1 LSAHSEPELSSKEQN
16 FALDRDDRFSG
27 AAPRPAASAPDRRCH
42 LAKITVASVLAHGC
56 LLLAFVLLD
65 EAPIPSRPA
74 RGIPIEVVTEPA
86 PPEKRPAAP
95 GEATQAPSSEPRQM
109 LETEAN
115 PKLANEAM
123 SGPNPGAKPAAAQ
136 PSATHG
142 PGARAK
148 PARNDRVDKE
158 TAHEHRPAARRA
170 GGPRENGGSEHPRLV
185 QTRFALPFDLG
196 PDSFRAV
203 AVPLPAAT
211 GGEAMSYSFI
221 VGGMLERVKHYPET
235 ARQRGAKGIA
245 IIGFVLDE
253 SGRIASVSLLRSSGE
268 ADLDAESVALV
279 NRAAP
284 FPPPPRGA
292 QDSFAIEVSFGMKT

>member
-1 LSAHSEPELSSKEQN
+1 MPSIAAIDFPERRRGRQLRRGIAAVAWPKLRWPRCLPMDAYCSRSS
-16 FALDRDDRFSG
+16 LLT
-27 AAPRPAASAPDRRCH
+27 RPLFLPDRR
-42 LAKITVASVLAHGC
+42 
-56 LLLAFVLLD
+56 
-65 EAPIPSRPA
+65 
-74 RGIPIEVVTEPA
+74 GIPVEVVTEPP

-95 GEATQAPSSEPRQM
+95 GEATPAPSSEPRQM

-115 PKLANEAM
+115 PKPANEAM
-123 SGPNPGAKPAAAQ
+123 SGPDPGAKPAAAQ

-142 PGARAK
+142 PEARAK
-148 PARNDRVDKE
+148 PARNDIVDKE
-158 TAHEHRPAARRA
+158 IAHEHRPATRRA
-170 GGPRENGGSEHPRLV
+170 GGPRQNGGSEQAQLV
-185 QTRFALPFDLG
+185 KSGFALPFDTG

-211 GGEAMSYSFI
+211 GGEAMSYRFI

-284 FPPPPRGA
+284 FPSPPRGA
-292 QDSFAIEVSFGMKT
+292 QDSFAIEVSFGMRT